1 MRLIMLGAPGSGK
14 RALLKRILADQR
26 VPLIDANDLVGG
38 PPFDTGDGGERP
50 VHELP
55 LDKLR
60 ARLCQEDLGAGF
72 ILDILPGAPEQVTA
86 LDGLLNE
93 LGVPLDLV
101 LAIEMDQDTLLERL
115 TGRLTCRDC
124 GAIHNIFTDP
134 PRVDGVCDQCGGAL
148 RRSPKAS
155 EQTFHQRLRM
165 YESRA
170 LPLLSYYAG
179 KGLLRRIRGEAEPED
194 LYAAARR
201 ILTDLARRHDPP
213 LQPEPSPMPV
223 APESAP
229 TGLEREA
236 DLEAADT
243 TPSEAASWKRAA
255 EQKGR
260 LKRHSGQ
267 DRAEPEHK
275 GKGKGK
281 GGKSH
286 S

>member
-14 RALLKRILADQR
+14 RALLKRIVADHP
-26 VPLIDANDLVGG
+26 VLLIDANDLME
-38 PPFDTGDGGERP
+38 DAATETMEGGERP
-50 VHELP
+50 VYELP

-60 ARLCQEDLGAGF
+60 ARLCRENLSGGF
-72 ILDILPGAPEQVTA
+72 ILDILPGALEQAAA
-86 LDGLLNE
+86 LDGLLHE

-101 LAIEMDQDTLLERL
+101 LAIETDQDALLERL

-124 GAIHNIFTDP
+124 GATQNIFTDP

-170 LPLLSYYAG
+170 LPLLGYYAG

-201 ILTDLARRHDPP
+201 IIGDLERTLTPPPP
-213 LQPEPSPMPV
+213 LTPEISATPEPASV
-223 APESAP
+223 ATPEDAQP
-229 TGLEREA
+229 TGPME
-236 DLEAADT
+236 T
-243 TPSEAASWKRAA
+243 ASWKRGA
-255 EQKGR
+255 EHKGR
-260 LKRHSGQ
+260 LKRHHGQ
-267 DRAEPEHK
+267 DKAEAEHK
-275 GKGKGK
+275 GKVKGK
-281 GGKSH
+281 AGKSGKSH